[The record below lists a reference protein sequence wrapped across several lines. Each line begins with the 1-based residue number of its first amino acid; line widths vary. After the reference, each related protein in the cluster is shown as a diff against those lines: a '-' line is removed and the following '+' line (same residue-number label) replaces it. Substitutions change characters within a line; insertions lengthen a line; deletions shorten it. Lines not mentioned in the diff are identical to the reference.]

1 MWDMLVASGGS
12 LRVPR
17 RTELVYDFLPVA
29 WRTIQHYGVE
39 VNGLR
44 YDGAGLDGLRGTSSP
59 YSHVN
64 GKWPIRFDP
73 DDASR
78 VYLQRPDDL
87 SWCVLRWEHAVD
99 IPAPFSVE
107 ALRYA
112 RHLASA
118 QNRHPDDRQ
127 ALTELLERWDA
138 GLLANPAERRMALRI
153 SEQRSARIATIAVQ
167 DHGRPENVDDPDT
180 LAPALSLLPS
190 AVGDDD
196 DATEIDAD
204 YYGEALEV
212 G

>member
-12 LRVPR
+12 LRAPR
-17 RTELVYDFLPVA
+17 RADLMYDFLPVA
-29 WRTIQHYGVE
+29 WRTLQHYGVE

-44 YDGAGLDGLRGTSSP
+44 YDGHGLEGLRGTSSP
-59 YSHVN
+59 YLHAK

-112 RHLASA
+112 RRLASTEG
-118 QNRHPDDRQ
+118 RHPDDRQ
-127 ALTELLERWDA
+127 ALIELLERWDA
-138 GLLANPAERRMALRI
+138 GLLANPTERRMALRV
-153 SEQRSARIATIAVQ
+153 SEQRSARVATLKAQ
-167 DHGRPENVDDPDT
+167 DHPGPESHEDDTSVTP
-180 LAPALSLLPS
+180 PLSLITSL
-190 AVGDDD
+190 VGDDD
-196 DATEIDAD
+196 DEAEIDTD
-204 YYGEALEV
+204 YYGDALEV